1 MLTLL
6 AMLRRE
12 IAGLRRN
19 LSAVTA
25 VANPSTAD
33 TALDVF
39 RDDIERRQKRLTGTQ
54 TMRIRRTKRGRYQ
67 IAS

>member
-19 LSAVTA
+19 PSAVTA
-25 VANPSTAD
+25 VANHSTAD
-33 TALDVF
+33 TALDAF
-39 RDDIERRQKRLTGTQ
+39 RDDIERRQRRLTGTQ
-54 TMRIRRTKRGRYQ
+54 TMRIR
-67 IAS
+67 